1 MKTTEFTPT
10 LDMSD
15 ATKAVFMAKA
25 WTETVRPIVE
35 GYQREILARH
45 NWHSDKRWTGKG
57 LNSDRIITDHRHI
70 YLLEDKDFET
80 YHQESI
86 EARKKAGLEVIND
99 DFCPLLVAENMERMA
114 VRAMLKTMTPFTKLD
129 PDDVWDIE
137 DYHKL
142 TELTLS
148 LLAPFVKI

>member
-1 MKTTEFTPT
+1 MKTIEFTPT
-10 LDMSD
+10 TDMII

-25 WTETVRPIVE
+25 WVLTIRPIVE

-45 NWHSDKRWTGKG
+45 NWHIAKRWTGKG
-57 LNSDRIITDHRHI
+57 LNTDRIITDHRHT
-70 YLLEDKDFET
+70 YLLEDEDFKT
-80 YHQESI
+80 YQQKSI

-114 VRAMLKTMTPFTKLD
+114 VRAMLNTMTPFTKLD